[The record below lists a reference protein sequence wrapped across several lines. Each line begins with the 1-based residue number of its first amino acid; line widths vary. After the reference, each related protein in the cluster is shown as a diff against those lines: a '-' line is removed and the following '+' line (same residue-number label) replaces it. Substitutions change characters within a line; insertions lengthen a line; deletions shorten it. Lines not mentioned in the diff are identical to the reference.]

1 MKIIN
6 TAIPSVKILEPVVFH
21 DERGFFT
28 EAFRDN
34 WFRSNVA
41 DVTFVQ
47 DNLVRSKRGVLRGM
61 HYQMEQSQGKLIKVT
76 EGEVFDV
83 VIDLRQA
90 SDTYGHWL
98 GVTLSAQ
105 NKRQLWVPEG
115 FAHGYLALSTHTNL
129 DYRCTNYYHPESEVA
144 IKWDDSDL
152 AIAWP
157 LETNQKPLLSVKD
170 ACAIPFQLAP
180 KFKC

>member
-6 TAIPSVKILEPVVFH
+6 TTISSVKILEPVVHH

-61 HYQMEQSQGKLIKVT
+61 HYQLEQSQGKLIKVT

-115 FAHGYLALSTHTNL
+115 FAHGYLALSTHANL
-129 DYRCTNYYHPESEVA
+129 DYRCTNYYRPESEVA

-157 LETNQKPLLSVKD
+157 LEANQKPLLSVKD